1 MASFWQRI
9 RRLLMVLAL
18 LAMSMGHAGRA
29 AHAAAPR
36 ASDIPDSYQQVAEN
50 AQFQLYVDF
59 ATLGFKVRDLRSGY
73 LWAATLDET
82 LDGDRLNKSWKA
94 FAASGISI
102 EYLDKKAVNKRL
114 SITNSE
120 HTLDVQRI
128 DNGVRAALAFTGVGV
143 ALVVE
148 LQLEADGVRVA
159 VPFSGIQQTDPD
171 FKLGLLYV
179 YPFLGATRQGSVS
192 GYMLLPDGIGS
203 IIRFAESTKAKN
215 MFYGR
220 YYGDDL
226 GIIGYLPY
234 DPTTNRAYPISLPV
248 FGIVHGDEEHALLSV
263 VEKGSAYGELQAHP
277 AGIITNF
284 NFIYNAF
291 LYNQSYFQAT
301 NRSGAGVTTLQ
312 DETNAFDAV
321 VHFRFL
327 TGAEAN
333 YVGMA
338 RSYQR
343 YLLDQGLLKRR
354 ISPGSDIDIRL
365 EFLGGDKEKAL
376 LWTRFVPMTT
386 VAQMRAILDG
396 LQVANPQVVYYG
408 WQPRGAA
415 AMPPLSLK
423 LEGGLGTVGDLSA
436 LVQSLAAR
444 GGSLALYLN
453 PQAGKLDEK
462 GYSQRSDTALAITNS
477 NLYTYLRNQG
487 HLYLNFPAI
496 ERRYRGLAKDAA
508 AAGVGLALDSIS
520 NTLYSDFNKETR
532 QNRQQALE
540 AYQTLLAGGQDGFGL
555 YRPNDYLFGA
565 MRAYYD
571 MPLRDNGYIYTAEA
585 VPFLPV
591 VLAGYVPYFGEA
603 LNFSAN
609 VTEDALRHVDYGVYP
624 SYFLTQEPTATM
636 LNTRS
641 NWIYTSSY
649 GQWGEE
655 ISKTYRWMNAL
666 LGPVR
671 GQPILNREQLGD
683 GVFAT
688 TYANGRRILVNYSA
702 APFTLNG
709 LTVNAHD
716 AVLQQVQP

>member
-18 LAMSMGHAGRA
+18 LATSMGHPARA
-29 AHAAAPR
+29 AHAAPR
-36 ASDIPDSYQQVAEN
+36 PADIPASYQQVAEN
-50 AQFQLYVDF
+50 GTFQLYVDF

-82 LDGDRLNKSWKA
+82 QEGDRLNKSWTA

-102 EYLDKKAVNKRL
+102 EYLDQKAVNKRL
-114 SITNSE
+114 SITNTA
-120 HTLDVQRI
+120 HTLDMQPI
-128 DNGVRAALAFTGVGV
+128 ENGVRAVLTFTDVGV
-143 ALVVE
+143 TVTIE

-159 VPFSGIQQTDPD
+159 APFDGIQQTNPD
-171 FKLGLLYV
+171 FKLGLLYL
-179 YPFLGATRQGSVS
+179 YPFLGATRGGSIP

-203 IIRFAESTKAKN
+203 IIPFAESTKAKN

-234 DPTTNRAYPISLPV
+234 DFTTNRAYPVSVPV
-248 FGIVHGDEEHALLSV
+248 FGMVHGNEEHALLSV
-263 VEKGSAYGELQAHP
+263 VEKGAAYGEVQAHP

-312 DETNAFDAV
+312 AQTNAFDAI

-327 TGAEAN
+327 TGQDAN
-333 YVGMA
+333 YVGLA

-343 YLLDQGLLKRR
+343 YLLDHGLLQQRLHT
-354 ISPGSDIDIRL
+354 GSDIDIRL

-376 LWTRFVPMTT
+376 LWSRFVPMTT
-386 VAQMRAILDG
+386 ISQMRAILEALD
-396 LQVANPQVVYYG
+396 VANPQVVYYG
-408 WQPRGAA
+408 WQPHGAST
-415 AMPPLSLK
+415 MPPLSLK
-423 LEGGLGTVGDLSA
+423 LERTLGTVTELRDLA
-436 LVQSLAAR
+436 QALAAR

-453 PQAGKLDEK
+453 PQSGMVDEG
-462 GYSQRSDTALAITNS
+462 GYSPRKDAALAITNS
-477 NLYTYLRNQG
+477 NLWGYIRNQN
-487 HLYLNFPAI
+487 HMYFNLPAV
-496 ERRYRGLAKDAA
+496 EQRYRRLAQDVA
-508 AAGVGLALDSIS
+508 AAGIGLALDSIS
-520 NTLYSDFNKETR
+520 TTLYSDFNKGTL
-532 QNRQQALE
+532 QNRQQELA
-540 AYQTLLAGGQDGFGL
+540 AYQSLLATQADGFGL
-555 YRPNDYLFGA
+555 YHPNDYLFGA

-571 MPLRDNGYIYTAEA
+571 MPLRDNGYIYTAQS
-585 VPFLPV
+585 VPFLPI

-609 VTEDALRHVDYGVYP
+609 ITEDNLRHVDYGIYP
-624 SYFLTQEPTATM
+624 AFFLTQEPTATM
-636 LNTRS
+636 LSTSS

-649 GQWGEE
+649 AQWGEQ
-655 ISKTYRWMNAL
+655 IQQTYRWMNAL

-671 GQPILNREQLGD
+671 GQPIVSREQVTS
-683 GVFAT
+683 GVFVT
-688 TYANGRRILVNYSA
+688 TYANGRQIVVNYTA
-702 APFTLNG
+702 TPFFLNG
-709 LTVNAHD
+709 VTVNAHD
-716 AVLQQVQP
+716 AALQQVQP